1 MSLSFTTTKGKTFFV
16 QRKRT
21 LHFIY
26 LSNSDDVGWSHFSS
40 VYSIETWLYK
50 STKWWHPLIYIRRT
64 YNITSELIR
73 LKCKLSSFQKLLIV
87 SINQF
92 DITLNINIHWLFLFW
107 IFLYEP
113 PTIDL
118 VYRKYNENNYTY
130 STIHIILIFVDLFY
144 A

>member
-1 MSLSFTTTKGKTFFV
+1 MSLSFTTTKGKNYFLV

-40 VYSIETWLYK
+40 VYGIETWLYK

-64 YNITSELIR
+64 YNIASELIR

-92 DITLNINIHWLFLFW
+92 DITLKINIHWFFLFW
-107 IFLYEP
+107 IFLYKP
-113 PTIDL
+113 
-118 VYRKYNENNYTY
+118 YRKYKENDYTY
-130 STIHIILIFVDLFY
+130 STIHIS
-144 A
+144 

>member
-1 MSLSFTTTKGKTFFV
+1 MSLSFTTTKGKNFFLV

-26 LSNSDDVGWSHFSS
+26 VSNSDDVGWSHFSS

-64 YNITSELIR
+64 YNIASELIR

-92 DITLNINIHWLFLFW
+92 DITLKINIHWFFYFGYSC
-107 IFLYEP
+107 I
-113 PTIDL
+113 
-118 VYRKYNENNYTY
+118 YRKYKENDYTY